1 MPDSHGV
8 RHLFVCRVMVGETS
22 QGYNEQLVPEVRVEA
37 TQQQYD
43 STTDKIDSPEPNDSN
58 PGQYGSSVRQMY
70 VTYHDAQ
77 AYPEYL
83 IEYKI

>member
-1 MPDSHGV
+1 M
-8 RHLFVCRVMVGETS
+8 FVCRVMVGETS

-58 PGQYGSSVRQMY
+58 PSQYGSSVRQMY